1 MTEPRTLQVDLG
13 ARSYPI
19 IIGGGLLG
27 GAFDLSSH
35 LVGSDCLVVSNET
48 VAPLYLKSLKKN
60 LPDRVVHSINLKDG
74 ESGNLDGSVM
84 PWNGS

>member
-1 MTEPRTLQVDLG
+1 MQTEPRTLEVDLG

-35 LVGSDCLVVSNET
+35 LAGSDCLVVSNET
-48 VAPLYLKSLKKN
+48 VAPLYLKSL
-60 LPDRVVHSINLKDG
+60 
-74 ESGNLDGSVM
+74 
-84 PWNGS
+84 

>member
-1 MTEPRTLQVDLG
+1 VTAPRTLQVDLG

-27 GAFDLSSH
+27 GAFKLSSH
-35 LVGSDCLVVSNET
+35 LAGSDCLVVSNEA

-74 ESGNLDGSVM
+74 
-84 PWNGS
+84 